1 MSAYRLA
8 AIPAIA
14 LASAL
19 TLTACGGGD
28 DNTPSAPHSGPMMSG
43 PHHSASPSVRG
54 DHNNADVMFA
64 QGMIPHHRQAV
75 EMADLAATRAS
86 SPEVKK
92 LAAAIKKAQDPE
104 IQTMSGWLRSWGRSV
119 PEGSGM
125 PGMDHGG
132 HGDHGMGGMMS
143 AEQMERLRTS
153 SGKAFDTA
161 FLEMMIEHH
170 EGAVRMAKVEQAQ
183 GAYPPAKEMAGGI
196 ITTQNAEIAQMN
208 TMLGR

>member
-8 AIPAIA
+8 TIPAIA
-14 LASAL
+14 LAAAL
-19 TLTACGGGD
+19 TLTACGGDND
-28 DNTPSAPHSGPMMSG
+28 DSPATPPSGSTTEHHSG
-43 PHHSASPSVRG
+43 ASPSTQG
-54 DHNNADVMFA
+54 AHNEADVMFA

-104 IQTMSGWLRSWGRSV
+104 IQTMSGWLRSWGQSV
-119 PEGSGM
+119 PQGDM
-125 PGMDHGG
+125 PDMG
-132 HGDHGMGGMMS
+132 HGDHGGMGGMMS
-143 AEQMERLRTS
+143 PEQMRKLQDA

-170 EGAVRMAKVEQAQ
+170 EGAVQMAKTEQAQ
-183 GAYPPAKEMAGGI
+183 GAHPPAKEMAGAI

-208 TMLGR
+208 KLLGR